1 MIQLPHGPRRA
12 ESLEYRVSTLPVN
25 VMVYDAEYD
34 KMRQLGGSRRERL
47 PEMIA
52 TR

>member
-1 MIQLPHGPRRA
+1 MMQLPHGPRRA
-12 ESLEYRVSTLPVN
+12 KSLEYKFSTPPVN

-47 PEMIA
+47 YEIIA